1 MPQYYSSYIHAI
13 EDDNWR
19 ACIGAASKDGH
30 TQEEA
35 ENCESGSLK
44 CSICPWATDMVITK

>member
-1 MPQYYSSYIHAI
+1 MPQNYTSYFNAI
-13 EDDNWR
+13 EDFNWR
-19 ACIGAASKDGH
+19 SCIGAAAKDGH

-44 CSICPWATDMVITK
+44 CSACPWIDNMVITK